1 MGNGAT
7 QHRTRL
13 AQSLQDSLAKLVA
26 ITHNA
31 APFTRQVASMHRIK
45 TYNTISA
52 EGLDRFER
60 ERYEIGQDIAH
71 PDALLLRSHK
81 LQGSEIP
88 DSVTAIARAGAGV
101 NNIPLAV
108 CSERGIPVFNT
119 PGANA
124 NAVKELVAAA
134 MLLAS
139 RDIVG
144 GIAFAQAQD
153 PGMSAQDMN
162 TLMEQEKKRFAG
174 AELAGKTLGVV
185 GLGSIGSLVARLGLD
200 LGMVVVGFDPAL
212 SVEAAWRLPS
222 EVQRMENVQ
231 SLFSRSD
238 FVSLHLPV
246 LDSTRGLVNEEML
259 THFKKGSCLLNFARE
274 EIVSTEA
281 VVAAL
286 DNGQLR
292 CYVADFPNP
301 MLLGR
306 TDTLLMPHIGAS
318 TAEAEENCAIMAAN
332 QLKAFLEHGN
342 IRNSVNFP
350 AIELER
356 TTDYRITIA
365 NRNEPGMLSHVLT
378 LIGDEGLNV
387 ADLLNKSFGDVA
399 YNIIDLDE
407 VPQEGLLNKISTV
420 EGVIN
425 LRLIEGTPG

>member
-1 MGNGAT
+1 MY
-7 QHRTRL
+7 
-13 AQSLQDSLAKLVA
+13 
-26 ITHNA
+26 
-31 APFTRQVASMHRIK
+31 RIK
-45 TYNTISA
+45 TFNTISPK
-52 EGLDRFER
+52 GLDRFER
-60 ERYEIGQDIAH
+60 GVFEVGQDIAH

-81 LQGSEIP
+81 LQEEEILH
-88 DSVTAIARAGAGV
+88 SVTAIARAGAGV
-101 NNIPLAV
+101 NNIPIAK

-144 GIAFAQAQD
+144 GIAFTQSQD
-153 PGMSAQDMN
+153 PGMLAQDMN
-162 TLMEQEKKRFAG
+162 VLMEQEKKRFAG

-200 LGMVVVGFDPAL
+200 FGMEVVGYDPAL
-212 SVEAAWRLPS
+212 SVDAAWRLPS

-231 SLFSRSD
+231 SLLGRSD

-246 LDSTRGLVNEEML
+246 LDSTRSLINAEML
-259 THFKKGSCLLNFARE
+259 THFRRGSCLLNFARE

-281 VVAAL
+281 IVDAL
-286 DNGQLR
+286 NEGRLR
-292 CYVADFPNP
+292 RYIADFPNP
-301 MLLGR
+301 ILLGR

-350 AIELER
+350 AIALER
-356 TTDYRITIA
+356 TTDCRMTIS
-365 NRNEPGMLSHVLT
+365 NRNEPGMLSHILT
-378 LIGDEGLNV
+378 LIGEEELNV
-387 ADLLNKSFGDVA
+387 ADLLNKSVKDIA
-399 YNIIDLDE
+399 YNIIDLDGRPKASLVE
-407 VPQEGLLNKISTV
+407 KIEGL

-425 LRLIEGTPG
+425 LRVIHSQLG

>member
-1 MGNGAT
+1 
-7 QHRTRL
+7 
-13 AQSLQDSLAKLVA
+13 
-26 ITHNA
+26 
-31 APFTRQVASMHRIK
+31 MHRIK
-45 TYNTISA
+45 TYNTLSPK
-52 EGLDRFER
+52 GLDRFER
-60 ERYEIGQDIAH
+60 ERYEVGQDIAH

-81 LQGSEIP
+81 LQEAEILE
-88 DSVTAIARAGAGV
+88 SVTAIARAGAGV

-144 GIAFAQAQD
+144 GIAFAQSQD
-153 PGMSAQDMN
+153 VTMSAQSMN
-162 TLMEQEKKRFAG
+162 ALMEQEKKRFAG

-185 GLGSIGSLVARLGLD
+185 GLGAIGSLVARLGLD
-200 LGMVVVGFDPAL
+200 FGMEVVGFDPAL

-222 EVQRMENVQ
+222 EVQRMENVP

-238 FVSLHLPV
+238 YVSLHLPV
-246 LDSTRGLVNEEML
+246 LDSTRELINAEML
-259 THFKKGSCLLNFARE
+259 THFRPGSCLLNFARE

-281 VVAAL
+281 IVAAL
-286 DNGQLR
+286 EAGQLR
-292 CYVADFPNP
+292 RYVADFPNP
-301 MLLGR
+301 LLLGR

-332 QLKAFLEHGN
+332 QLKAFLDHGN

-356 TTDYRITIA
+356 TTEYRITIA
-365 NRNEPGMLSHVLT
+365 NRNEPGMLSHILA
-378 LIGDEGLNV
+378 LIGEDGLNV
-387 ADLLNKSFGDVA
+387 ADLLNKSVGDIA

-407 VPQEGLLNKISTV
+407 VPQESLLSKIRSL

-425 LRLIEGTPG
+425 LRLIQGTPASL

>member
-1 MGNGAT
+1 
-7 QHRTRL
+7 
-13 AQSLQDSLAKLVA
+13 
-26 ITHNA
+26 
-31 APFTRQVASMHRIK
+31 MHRIK
-45 TYNTISA
+45 TYNTISPK
-52 EGLDRFER
+52 GLDRFER
-60 ERYEIGQDIAH
+60 DRYEGGQDIAH
-71 PDALLLRSHK
+71 PEALLVRSYK
-81 LQGSEIP
+81 QQDAEILE
-88 DSVTAIARAGAGV
+88 SVTAIARAGAGV
-101 NNIPLAV
+101 NNIPLPL

-144 GIAFAQAQD
+144 GIAFAQSQD
-153 PGMSAQDMN
+153 PGMSAQAMN
-162 TLMEQEKKRFAG
+162 ALMEQEKKRFAG

-185 GLGSIGSLVARLGLD
+185 GLGAIGSLVARLGLD
-200 LGMVVVGFDPAL
+200 FGMEVVGFDPAL

-246 LDSTRGLVNEEML
+246 LDSTRGLINAETL
-259 THFKKGSCLLNFARE
+259 GHFRKGSCLLNFARE

-281 VVAAL
+281 IVAAL
-286 DNGQLR
+286 DAGQLR
-292 CYVADFPNP
+292 CYVADFPSP
-301 MLLGR
+301 LLMGR
-306 TDTLLMPHIGAS
+306 TDALLMPHIGAS

-365 NRNEPGMLSHVLT
+365 NRNEPGMLSHILT
-378 LIGDEGLNV
+378 LVGDDGLNV
-387 ADLLNKSFGDVA
+387 ADLLNKSVGDIA
-399 YNIIDLDE
+399 YNIIDLDQI
-407 VPQEGLLNKISTV
+407 PQSALLDKIRGL

-425 LRLIEGTPG
+425 LRLIEGSPA

>member
-1 MGNGAT
+1 
-7 QHRTRL
+7 
-13 AQSLQDSLAKLVA
+13 
-26 ITHNA
+26 
-31 APFTRQVASMHRIK
+31 MHRIK
-45 TYNTISA
+45 TYNTISPK
-52 EGLDRFER
+52 GLDRFER
-60 ERYEIGQDIAH
+60 DRYEVGQDIAH

-81 LQGSEIP
+81 LQDAEILE
-88 DSVTAIARAGAGV
+88 SVTAIARAGAGV
-101 NNIPLAV
+101 NNIPLPL

-144 GIAFAQAQD
+144 GIAFAQSQD
-153 PGMSAQDMN
+153 PGMSAQAMN
-162 TLMEQEKKRFAG
+162 ALMEQEKKRFAG

-185 GLGSIGSLVARLGLD
+185 GLGAIGSLVARLGLD
-200 LGMVVVGFDPAL
+200 FGMEVVGFDPAL

-246 LDSTRGLVNEEML
+246 LDSTRGLINAEML
-259 THFKKGSCLLNFARE
+259 GHFRKEGCLLNFARE

-281 VVAAL
+281 IVAAL
-286 DNGQLR
+286 DAGQLR
-292 CYVADFPNP
+292 CYVADFPSP
-301 MLLGR
+301 LLMGR
-306 TDTLLMPHIGAS
+306 TDALLMPHIGAS

-365 NRNEPGMLSHVLT
+365 NRNEPGMLSHILT
-378 LIGDEGLNV
+378 LIGDDGLNV
-387 ADLLNKSFGDVA
+387 ADLLNKSVGDIA

-407 VPQEGLLNKISTV
+407 LPQQSLLDKITHLQ
-420 EGVIN
+420 GVIN
-425 LRLIEGTPG
+425 LRLIEGALA

>member
-1 MGNGAT
+1 
-7 QHRTRL
+7 
-13 AQSLQDSLAKLVA
+13 
-26 ITHNA
+26 
-31 APFTRQVASMHRIK
+31 MHRIK

-60 ERYEIGQDIAH
+60 ERYEVGQDIAH

-238 FVSLHLPV
+238 YVSLHLPV
-246 LDSTRGLVNEEML
+246 LDSTRGLVNGEML
-259 THFKKGSCLLNFARE
+259 AHFRQGSCLLNFARE

-306 TDTLLMPHIGAS
+306 ADTLLMPHLGAS

-356 TTDYRITIA
+356 TTNCRITIA
-365 NRNEPGMLSHVLT
+365 NRNEPGMLSHILT

-387 ADLLNKSFGDVA
+387 ADLLNKSVGDIA

-407 VPQEGLLNKISTV
+407 VPQEGLLNKISTLK
-420 EGVIN
+420 GVIN
-425 LRLIEGTPG
+425 LRLIEGAPG

>member
-1 MGNGAT
+1 MRPLEIDG
-7 QHRTRL
+7 
-13 AQSLQDSLAKLVA
+13 LVA
-26 ITHNA
+26 
-31 APFTRQVASMHRIK
+31 MHRIK
-45 TYNTISA
+45 TYNTLSPK
-52 EGLDRFER
+52 GLDRFER
-60 ERYEIGQDIAH
+60 ERYEVGQDIAH

-81 LQGSEIP
+81 LQEAEILE
-88 DSVTAIARAGAGV
+88 SVTAIARAGAGV

-144 GIAFAQAQD
+144 GIAFAQSQD
-153 PGMSAQDMN
+153 ATMSAQSMN
-162 TLMEQEKKRFAG
+162 ALMEQEKKRFAG

-185 GLGSIGSLVARLGLD
+185 GLGAIGSLVARLGLD
-200 LGMVVVGFDPAL
+200 FGMEVVGFDPAL

-222 EVQRMENVQ
+222 EVQRMENVP

-238 FVSLHLPV
+238 YVSLHLPV
-246 LDSTRGLVNEEML
+246 LDSTRELINAEML
-259 THFKKGSCLLNFARE
+259 SHFRPGSCLLNFARE

-281 VVAAL
+281 IVAAL
-286 DNGQLR
+286 EAGQLR
-292 CYVADFPNP
+292 RYVADFPNP
-301 MLLGR
+301 LLLGR

-332 QLKAFLEHGN
+332 QLKAFLDHGN

-356 TTDYRITIA
+356 TTEFRITIA
-365 NRNEPGMLSHVLT
+365 NRNEPGMLSHILA
-378 LIGDEGLNV
+378 LIGEDGLNV
-387 ADLLNKSFGDVA
+387 ADLLNKSVGDIA

-407 VPQEGLLNKISTV
+407 VPQESLLSKIRSL

-425 LRLIEGTPG
+425 LRLIQGTPDSL

>member
-1 MGNGAT
+1 
-7 QHRTRL
+7 
-13 AQSLQDSLAKLVA
+13 
-26 ITHNA
+26 
-31 APFTRQVASMHRIK
+31 MHRIQ
-45 TYNTISA
+45 TYNTISPK
-52 EGLDRFER
+52 GLDRFER
-60 ERYEIGQDIAH
+60 DRYEVGQGIAR

-81 LQGSEIP
+81 LQDAEIFE
-88 DSVTAIARAGAGV
+88 SVTAIARAGAGV
-101 NNIPLAV
+101 NNIPLAL

-144 GIAFAQAQD
+144 GIAFAQSQD
-153 PGMSAQDMN
+153 PGMSAQAMN
-162 TLMEQEKKRFAG
+162 ALMEKEKKRFAG

-185 GLGSIGSLVARLGLD
+185 GLGAIGSLVARLGLNF
-200 LGMVVVGFDPAL
+200 GMEVVGFDPAL

-231 SLFSRSD
+231 SLFTRSD

-246 LDSTRGLVNEEML
+246 LDSTRGLINAEML
-259 THFKKGSCLLNFARE
+259 EHFRKGSCLLNFARE

-281 VVAAL
+281 IVAAL
-286 DNGQLR
+286 DAGQLR
-292 CYVADFPNP
+292 CYVADFPSP
-301 MLLGR
+301 LLMGR
-306 TDTLLMPHIGAS
+306 TDALLMPHIGAS

-365 NRNEPGMLSHVLT
+365 NRNEPGMLSHILT
-378 LIGDEGLNV
+378 LIGDDGLNV
-387 ADLLNKSFGDVA
+387 ADLLNKSVGDIA
-399 YNIIDLDE
+399 YNIIDLDQI
-407 VPQEGLLNKISTV
+407 PQSALLDKIRSL

-425 LRLIEGTPG
+425 LRLIEGSPT

>member
-1 MGNGAT
+1 MRPLEIDG
-7 QHRTRL
+7 
-13 AQSLQDSLAKLVA
+13 LVA
-26 ITHNA
+26 
-31 APFTRQVASMHRIK
+31 MHRIK
-45 TYNTISA
+45 TYNTLSPK
-52 EGLDRFER
+52 GLDRFER
-60 ERYEIGQDIAH
+60 ERYEVGQDIAH

-81 LQGSEIP
+81 LQEAEILE
-88 DSVTAIARAGAGV
+88 SVTAIARAGAGV

-144 GIAFAQAQD
+144 GIAFAQSQD
-153 PGMSAQDMN
+153 ATMSAQSMN
-162 TLMEQEKKRFAG
+162 ALMEQEKKRFAG

-185 GLGSIGSLVARLGLD
+185 GLGAIGSLVARLGLD
-200 LGMVVVGFDPAL
+200 FGMEVVGFDPAL

-222 EVQRMENVQ
+222 EVQRMENVP

-238 FVSLHLPV
+238 YVSLHLPV
-246 LDSTRGLVNEEML
+246 LDSTRELINAEML
-259 THFKKGSCLLNFARE
+259 THFRPGSCLLNFARE

-281 VVAAL
+281 IVAAL
-286 DNGQLR
+286 EAGQLR
-292 CYVADFPNP
+292 RYVADFPNP
-301 MLLGR
+301 LLLGR

-332 QLKAFLEHGN
+332 QLKAFLDHGN

-356 TTDYRITIA
+356 TTEYRITIA
-365 NRNEPGMLSHVLT
+365 NRNEPGMLSHILA
-378 LIGDEGLNV
+378 LIGEDGLNV
-387 ADLLNKSFGDVA
+387 ADLLNKSVGDIA

-407 VPQEGLLNKISTV
+407 VPQESLLSKIRSL

-425 LRLIEGTPG
+425 LRLIQGTPGSL

>member
-1 MGNGAT
+1 MRPLEIDG
-7 QHRTRL
+7 
-13 AQSLQDSLAKLVA
+13 LVA
-26 ITHNA
+26 
-31 APFTRQVASMHRIK
+31 MHRIK
-45 TYNTISA
+45 TYNTLSPK
-52 EGLDRFER
+52 GLDRFER
-60 ERYEIGQDIAH
+60 ERYEVGQDIAH

-81 LQGSEIP
+81 LQEAEILE
-88 DSVTAIARAGAGV
+88 SVTAIARAGAGV

-144 GIAFAQAQD
+144 GIAFAQSQD
-153 PGMSAQDMN
+153 ATMSAQSMN
-162 TLMEQEKKRFAG
+162 ALMEQEKKRFAG

-185 GLGSIGSLVARLGLD
+185 GLGAIGSLVARLGLD
-200 LGMVVVGFDPAL
+200 FGMEVVGFDPAL

-222 EVQRMENVQ
+222 EVQRMENVP

-238 FVSLHLPV
+238 YVSLHLPV
-246 LDSTRGLVNEEML
+246 LDSTRELINAEML
-259 THFKKGSCLLNFARE
+259 THFRPGSCLLNFARE

-281 VVAAL
+281 IVAAL
-286 DNGQLR
+286 EAGPLR
-292 CYVADFPNP
+292 RYVADFPNP
-301 MLLGR
+301 LLLGR

-332 QLKAFLEHGN
+332 QLKAFLDHGN

-356 TTDYRITIA
+356 TTEYRITIA
-365 NRNEPGMLSHVLT
+365 NRNEPGMLSHILA
-378 LIGDEGLNV
+378 LIGEDGLNV
-387 ADLLNKSFGDVA
+387 ADLLNKSVGDIA

-407 VPQEGLLNKISTV
+407 VPQESLLSKIRSL

-425 LRLIEGTPG
+425 LRLIQGTPDSL

>member
-1 MGNGAT
+1 
-7 QHRTRL
+7 
-13 AQSLQDSLAKLVA
+13 
-26 ITHNA
+26 
-31 APFTRQVASMHRIK
+31 MHRIK
-45 TYNTISA
+45 TYNTLSPK
-52 EGLDRFER
+52 GLDRFER
-60 ERYEIGQDIAH
+60 ERYEVGQDIAH

-81 LQGSEIP
+81 LQEAEILE
-88 DSVTAIARAGAGV
+88 SVTAIARAGAGV

-144 GIAFAQAQD
+144 GIAFAQSQD
-153 PGMSAQDMN
+153 VTMSAQSMN
-162 TLMEQEKKRFAG
+162 ALMEQEKKRFAG

-185 GLGSIGSLVARLGLD
+185 GLGAIGSLVARLGLD
-200 LGMVVVGFDPAL
+200 FGMEVVGFDPAL

-222 EVQRMENVQ
+222 EVQRMENVP

-238 FVSLHLPV
+238 YVSLHLPV
-246 LDSTRGLVNEEML
+246 LDSTRELINAEML
-259 THFKKGSCLLNFARE
+259 THFRPGSCLLNFARE

-281 VVAAL
+281 IVAAL
-286 DNGQLR
+286 EAGQLR
-292 CYVADFPNP
+292 RYVADFPNP
-301 MLLGR
+301 LLLGR

-332 QLKAFLEHGN
+332 QLKAFLDHGN

-356 TTDYRITIA
+356 TTEYRITIA
-365 NRNEPGMLSHVLT
+365 NRNEPGMLSHILA
-378 LIGDEGLNV
+378 LIGEDGLNV
-387 ADLLNKSFGDVA
+387 ADLLNKSVGDIA

-407 VPQEGLLNKISTV
+407 VPQESLLSKIRSL

-425 LRLIEGTPG
+425 LRLIQGTPDSL

>member
-1 MGNGAT
+1 
-7 QHRTRL
+7 
-13 AQSLQDSLAKLVA
+13 
-26 ITHNA
+26 
-31 APFTRQVASMHRIK
+31 MHRIK

-52 EGLDRFER
+52 KGLDRFER
-60 ERYEIGQDIAH
+60 ERYEVGQDIAY

-81 LQGSEIP
+81 LQEGEIP
-88 DSVTAIARAGAGV
+88 GSVTAIARAGAGV
-101 NNIPLAV
+101 NNIPLAA

-144 GIAFAQAQD
+144 GIAFARAQD
-153 PGMSAQDMN
+153 PAMSAQDMN

-185 GLGSIGSLVARLGLD
+185 GLGSIGSLVAKQGFD
-200 LGMVVVGFDPAL
+200 FGMEVVGFDPAL

-238 FVSLHLPV
+238 FISLHLPV

-286 DNGQLR
+286 DNDQLR

-306 TDTLLMPHIGAS
+306 TDALLMPHIGAS

-332 QLKAFLEHGN
+332 QLKAFLENGN

-365 NRNEPGMLSHVLT
+365 NRNEPGMLSHILT
-378 LIGDEGLNV
+378 LIGDDGLNV
-387 ADLLNKSFGDVA
+387 ADLLNKSVGDIA

-407 VPQEGLLNKISTV
+407 VPQEGLLNQIRTLK
-420 EGVIN
+420 GVIN
-425 LRLIEGTPG
+425 LRLI

>member
-1 MGNGAT
+1 
-7 QHRTRL
+7 
-13 AQSLQDSLAKLVA
+13 
-26 ITHNA
+26 
-31 APFTRQVASMHRIK
+31 MHRIK

-52 EGLDRFER
+52 KGLDRFER
-60 ERYEIGQDIAH
+60 ERYEVGQDIAH
-71 PDALLLRSHK
+71 PDALLLRSYK
-81 LQGSEIP
+81 LQEEEIL

-101 NNIPLAV
+101 NNIPLAA

-162 TLMEQEKKRFAG
+162 ALMEQEKKRFAG

-185 GLGSIGSLVARLGLD
+185 GLGSIGSLVARQGLNF
-200 LGMVVVGFDPAL
+200 GMEVVGFDPAL

-238 FVSLHLPV
+238 FISLHLPV

-292 CYVADFPNP
+292 CYVADFPSP